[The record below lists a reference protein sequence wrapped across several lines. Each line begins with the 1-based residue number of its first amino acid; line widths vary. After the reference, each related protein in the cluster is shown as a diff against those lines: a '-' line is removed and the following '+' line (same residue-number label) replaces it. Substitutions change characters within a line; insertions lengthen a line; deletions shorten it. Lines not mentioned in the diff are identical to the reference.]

1 MAEQNETSFSA
12 PQESVTP
19 RNLEL
24 AIRNLSSMKASME
37 AIYEASRLPE
47 NQDFADRLL
56 NRALQ
61 IYEIGEAMNA
71 SSPV

>member
-1 MAEQNETSFSA
+1 MDNLTSTLPAET
-12 PQESVTP
+12 VTP
-19 RNLEL
+19 QNLEM
-24 AIRNLSSMKASME
+24 AVKNLEGIKQSME
-37 AIYEASRLPE
+37 AIYNASHFQE